1 MTAITPDPAARRS
14 KAALPTLLMV
24 MMINMLGFGV
34 VVPLLPFYAKSFHAP
49 PWQIALLFSAY
60 SVGSFFGEPFWGRL
74 SDRIGRKPILV
85 STVAANCLCYLALA
99 FAPNVLIAFIVRF
112 LGGLAAGNSSVVQGY
127 IADVTPVEARAG
139 RMSILGAAYNIGFIF
154 GPGLG
159 GLLARPGDG
168 PAGFQLP
175 LLVASALAGI
185 SATCIFL
192 VVRESRVH
200 TQTSSQQHSRW
211 VMFSRALRHPVVGRV
226 MLMTLVAGL
235 AFNGIESTFGFWGQ
249 HRYGWTPRDI
259 GLCFTVSAIV
269 SAAGQTVLTGNLSR
283 RFGAAPMLAFGVA
296 ITVVCL
302 VAQPFSPSGLATIAI
317 MAVMSLGQSVAFPN
331 SSALISRTTDP
342 DRQGQMLGLNNAMGA
357 LARVTGPLC
366 ALSLFSLHPDS
377 PFFAGALI
385 TAPTIFLALAA
396 GRAADKVAPEHA
408 GVVAQPG

>member
-1 MTAITPDPAARRS
+1 MTALTPDPAARRS
-14 KAALPTLLMV
+14 RAALPTLLMV

-34 VVPLLPFYAKSFHAP
+34 VVPLLPFYARSFHAP

-85 STVAANCLCYLALA
+85 STVSANCLCYLALA
-99 FAPNVLIAFIVRF
+99 FAPNVLIAFAVRF

-127 IADVTPVEARAG
+127 IADVTPVEGRAG
-139 RMSILGAAYNIGFIF
+139 RMSLLGAAYNIGFIF

-159 GLLARPGDG
+159 GLLARPGAG

-175 LLVASALAGI
+175 LLVASALAGV

-200 TQTSSQQHSRW
+200 TQTATRQLNRW
-211 VMFSRALRHPVVGRV
+211 VMFGRALRHPVVGRL
-226 MLMTLVAGL
+226 MMMTLIAGL

-249 HRYGWTPRDI
+249 NRYGWTPRDV
-259 GLCFTVSAIV
+259 GLCFTVAAVV
-269 SAAGQTVLTGNLSR
+269 SAGAQTVLTGNLSR

-296 ITVVCL
+296 VTVICL
-302 VAQPFSPSGLATIAI
+302 LCQPFSPSGLVTVAI

-357 LARVTGPLC
+357 AARVTGPLC
-366 ALSLFSLHPDS
+366 ALSLFSLSPNW

-385 TAPTIFLALAA
+385 TAPTILLALAA
-396 GRAADKVAPEHA
+396 GRAANKAAPELHGA
-408 GVVAQPG
+408 VAHRG